1 MWIFRRCGTQRT
13 PVRGRRRTGDSPP
26 GSGPCLRAM
35 PELLVKIAALGLACD
50 RSGRSG
56 PAADRDMEDAAK
68 AEAAGRAWLRGAIT
82 QRRLSVTSSL
92 WPPPTDVCF
101 GGQMGTRTVVHL
113 SHASGA
119 VPASGLD
126 CARGPSAKVSYL
138 IYKYTFY
145 YVYFASAPPLPCRP
159 GSPSPACDLWSSSVR
174 AHRGG
179 PEAGD

>member
-13 PVRGRRRTGDSPP
+13 PARGRRRTGDSPP

-126 CARGPSAKVSYL
+126 CARGPSAKVSYF
-138 IYKYTFY
+138 IYKYTFH
-145 YVYFASAPPLPCRP
+145 YVCFSSASPLACRP